1 MNKHQ
6 QSGMTTLLITSMLL
20 IVALL
25 FSLASYKNLFYQIK
39 RTQNEVLARQAHWI
53 AEGGLECGFVELK
66 QKNIRPTD
74 PGFSKKCTVLAPI
87 SELSIG
93 YSPLIIDQPKYE
105 LISHYSNAVIKHD
118 VSKSINY
125 GGGGVSST
133 LETSGSV
140 ELSGSQH
147 FVPNPTASKKDGL
160 YKCKSIVAG
169 GEVNY
174 VAGNG
179 GELHFLTTDF
189 TVSGHAGGPLGV
201 PPFTCH
207 SEYRSNMYDVN
218 KQPDYTVGHG
228 KFGDIVENQTV
239 NVFKNIFGKE
249 LTEANLVREEFRS
262 HPKGIVITGK
272 TSGGWIIDCS
282 QKIQKAYASG
292 KRRIWADGSCAITG
306 DILGGKN
313 KPTNDEAIQLVIF
326 DGLFHI
332 YSVSFID
339 GLIYQ
344 YISPSFNI
352 KEGWLDFFNSAS
364 SINVLSGDL
373 SKSVA
378 EGDGYNKYVFN
389 IFSSINIDGGI
400 GVDAPN
406 RTIRI
411 NGSIVPAYNA
421 DKAGKYINVLTWQQ
435 GSWHDF

>member
-39 RTQNEVLARQAHWI
+39 RTQNEVLARQAHWA
-53 AEGGLECGFVELK
+53 AEGGLECGFTELK

-74 PGFSKKCTVLAPI
+74 PSFSQKCTELAPV
-87 SELSIG
+87 SELKID
-93 YSPLIIDQPKYE
+93 YFPLMADQPKYK
-105 LISHYSNAVIKHD
+105 LISRYTKAEVKHD
-118 VSKSINY
+118 ISKSVNY
-125 GGGGVSST
+125 GGIGVSST

-174 VAGNG
+174 VAGDG
-179 GELHFLTTDF
+179 GELHFLTTDS
-189 TVSGHAGGPLGV
+189 TVSVHAGGPLGV

-218 KQPDYTVGHG
+218 KQPDYIVGHG

-249 LTEANLVREEFRS
+249 LTEANLVREEFRN

-272 TSGGWIIDCS
+272 TPGGWIINCS
-282 QKIQKAYASG
+282 QKIKEAYATG

-306 DILGGKN
+306 NILGSKN
-313 KPTNDEAIQLVIF
+313 ELTNDEAIQLVIF

-332 YSVSFID
+332 NGVSYID

-352 KEGWLDFFNSAS
+352 RDGWLDLFNSQS
-364 SINVLSGDL
+364 SINVSSGDL
-373 SKSVA
+373 SQSVA
-378 EGDGYNKYVFN
+378 EDGGYDKYVLN
-389 IFSSINIDGGI
+389 VYAAINIDGGI

-406 RTIRI
+406 QTIRI
-411 NGSIVPAYNA
+411 NGSIVPAYNSE
-421 DKAGKYINVLTWQQ
+421 KTGKYINVLTWQQ

>member
-53 AEGGLECGFVELK
+53 AEGGLECVFVELK
-66 QKNIRPTD
+66 QENIRPTD
-74 PGFSKKCTVLAPI
+74 PTFSKKCTVLAPV
-87 SELSIG
+87 SELSID
-93 YSPLIIDQPKYE
+93 YFPLTIDQPEYE
-105 LISHYSNAVIKHD
+105 LISRYSNAVIKHD

-174 VAGNG
+174 VVGDG
-179 GELHFLTTDF
+179 GELHFLTTDSR
-189 TVSGHAGGPLGV
+189 VYIHEGGPLGTV
-201 PPFTCH
+201 PFTCH
-207 SEYRSNMYDVN
+207 SEYRSNMYDESN
-218 KQPDYTVGHG
+218 KPDYIVGHG
-228 KFGDIVENQTV
+228 KFGDIIENQNV
-239 NVFKNIFGKE
+239 NVFKNVFGKE
-249 LTEANLVREEFRS
+249 ITEVDIVRSEFEN

-272 TSGGWIIDCS
+272 TSGGWVINCS
-282 QKIQKAYASG
+282 NKIKDAYAMG
-292 KRRIWADGSCAITG
+292 KRRIWVDGSCAITG
-306 DILGGKN
+306 NILGGKN

-332 YSVSFID
+332 YGVSFID

-352 KEGWLDFFNSAS
+352 KDGWLDFFNSAS
-364 SINVLSGDL
+364 SINVSSGSL
-373 SKSVA
+373 SKEVA
-378 EGDGYNKYVFN
+378 ETDGYNKYVFN
-389 IFSSINIDGGI
+389 VDAAIKIDGGI
-400 GVDAPN
+400 GIDAIN

-411 NGSIVPAYNA
+411 NGSIIPAYNA